1 MPLDPETTPFLLT
14 IIVAV
19 VTFMIA
25 VMGCLVLGGKAQ
37 HARIA
42 ALALMALVAMPLFL
56 LRTPMALNYYG
67 LLCTEALFA
76 FAFPVCFLI
85 AACSNWMEWLSP
97 PPQWKTRDY
106 RQRSI
111 LSGVGLTLVSIVVAV
126 LCLPRVTAIITD
138 MATGPSSEV
147 GVVEQLTLRHGR
159 GVIGGGDFVV
169 RGVSYLTADL
179 SWYNT
184 LSVGQSIRFT
194 YSLKSRYGFPADQM
208 ILTPLG
214 MALPALVFGSTLLVF
229 SVGYHMLKSS
239 SRPTDQSRSE
249 EHNQPEQRFDSVA
262 EYRRTKGVSP
272 VILLSIVLLMFFGL
286 ALLILM
292 SPFK

>member
-1 MPLDPETTPFLLT
+1 MPLDDQTTRFLLT

-19 VTFMIA
+19 VTFVIA
-25 VMGCLVLGGKAQ
+25 LMGCLVLGGKAQ
-37 HARIA
+37 RARIA
-42 ALALMALVAMPLFL
+42 ALALMALAVMPLFL
-56 LRTPMALNYYG
+56 IRTSVALNYYG

-106 RQRSI
+106 RQRSL
-111 LSGVGLTLVSIVVAV
+111 LSGLGLTLVSIVVAV

-147 GVVEQLTLRHGR
+147 GVVEKLTLRHGR

-179 SWYNT
+179 PWYNT
-184 LSVGQSIRFT
+184 LSVGQSVRFT
-194 YSLKSRYGFPADQM
+194 YGLKSRYGFPADQM

-214 MALPALVFGSTLLVF
+214 MALPALVFGFTMLVF
-229 SVGYHMLKSS
+229 SVGYHMLTPS
-239 SRPTDQSRSE
+239 SRPNDQSRSQ
-249 EHNQPEQRFDSVA
+249 EHHQTEWSIDRVA
-262 EYRRTKGVSP
+262 KYRQIKGVSP
-272 VILLSIVLLMFFGL
+272 VILLSIILLLFFGL
-286 ALLILM
+286 ALLILI